1 MKRYPY
7 LSGPTA
13 FSVRKAVRTG
23 PVTTKTKVGS
33 KVRMRSVSSVVKRPD
48 TSDLI
53 MKSVPAGAGSITPS
67 RDTEETVERSMILRR
82 NVRKSYFKAKARD
95 LYDDSTA
102 INTKL
107 SRLESDM
114 DGKLNTWVSQLNGAK
129 EELQELVD
137 DLRGLHTKPNEVLS
151 WIIDFAGSLG
161 ASSVGNARTQT
172 KVAVQEATYTLDMV
186 TQKISAIENYR
197 NDLARRM
204 KRDQLRSWKSGSNQ
218 VDMIENVSRSF
229 GIDQRDMLQGWWDQA
244 YLDDMFALGDNK
256 PWQPTCDLYQHLI
269 RPRSF
274 DNIRLWMD
282 GPPDESAPV
291 SSPFGISFAFGGYGD
306 TTAGGTV
313 SGDKYVYYRQPRP
326 GQAGH
331 DAMAYSRGNQAVP
344 RVDPWGR
351 SLLQNGCIPG
361 EACPIGAF
369 EVPSPRTR
377 AIIAYQN
384 YGLQLV
390 TTSDVSL
397 MVTEVNA
404 LLDDARSA
412 VVRSYEAYRD
422 LDTAIDAAGLT
433 YVKPK
438 IRVALE
444 ATGGP
449 SALNG
454 TLFAVGWGL
463 AGPAGAIAGWVIGWF
478 ALNALVSEV
487 YDGLTS
493 DVGEAKRRAQH
504 LKGSPIA
511 SAKAR
516 AEAAFRW
523 WDDNTPYS
531 WRIARAAQMVEIRD
545 DCEVWMDKWNAMEP
559 ICRQIYPVR
568 SASEWIRLGVPQPC
582 TERVPEFEL
591 PGGWT
596 PGDAD
601 LDPAPDEPLE
611 VLTPYGA
618 LNQSPKPFL
627 GISGKGWM
635 FILGVSVALIVFEDK
650 VMYRGRS

>member
-13 FSVRKAVRTG
+13 FSVKKAVRTG
-23 PVTTKTKVGS
+23 PITTKMKVGS
-33 KVRMRSVSSVVKRPD
+33 KVRMRSVSSAVKRPD
-48 TSDLI
+48 ASDLS
-53 MKSVPAGAGSITPS
+53 MEAVAVGAGSLTFRP
-67 RDTEETVERSMILRR
+67 DTEETVEGNMVLRR
-82 NVRKSYFKAKARD
+82 TARKPYFKAKARD
-95 LYDDSTA
+95 LYADSTA
-102 INTKL
+102 INAKL
-107 SRLESDM
+107 SRLDSDM
-114 DGKLNTWVSQLNGAK
+114 SGKLNEWVSQLNGAK
-129 EELQELVD
+129 AELQELVD
-137 DLRGLHTKPNEVLS
+137 DLQGLHTQPNEVLS

-161 ASSVGNARTQT
+161 ASSVSSARTQA
-172 KVAVQEATYTLDMV
+172 KAAVQEATDTLDAV
-186 TQKISAIENYR
+186 TGKINEIERYR
-197 NDLARRM
+197 NDLALRM
-204 KRDQLRSWKSGSNQ
+204 KRDQLRSWKSGTNQ
-218 VDMIENVSRSF
+218 VNMIENVSRSF

-244 YLDDMFALGDNK
+244 YLDDRFALGDNK

-274 DNIRLWMD
+274 TSIARWMD
-282 GPPDESAPV
+282 GPPDASAPV
-291 SSPFGISFAFGGYGD
+291 APAFGFGAYGD
-306 TTAGGTV
+306 MTAGGTV

-331 DAMAYSRGNQAVP
+331 DAMAYTRGNQPVP
-344 RVDPWGR
+344 RADPWGR

-377 AIIAYQN
+377 SIIGIQN
-384 YGLQLV
+384 YGHQLV
-390 TTSDVSL
+390 TTSDVNR
-397 MVTEVNA
+397 MVSEVNG

-412 VVRSYEAYRD
+412 VRRSYEAYRD
-422 LDTAIDAAGLT
+422 LDTTLDAVGVT

-438 IRVALE
+438 IKVALE

-449 SALNG
+449 AALNS
-454 TLFAVGWGL
+454 TLFAAGWSLGGPIGLLIGGAIGYLALDML
-463 AGPAGAIAGWVIGWF
+463 AGQIY
-478 ALNALVSEV
+478 S
-487 YDGLTS
+487 GLTS
-493 DVGEAKRRAQH
+493 DVGEAKVRAEY
-504 LKGSPIA
+504 LKGSPIT

-531 WRIARAAQMVEIRD
+531 WRVARAAQMMEIRD

-582 TERVPEFEL
+582 MERVPEFEL
-591 PGGWT
+591 PGDWT
-596 PGDAD
+596 PGDED

-627 GISGKGWM
+627 GISGKGWL